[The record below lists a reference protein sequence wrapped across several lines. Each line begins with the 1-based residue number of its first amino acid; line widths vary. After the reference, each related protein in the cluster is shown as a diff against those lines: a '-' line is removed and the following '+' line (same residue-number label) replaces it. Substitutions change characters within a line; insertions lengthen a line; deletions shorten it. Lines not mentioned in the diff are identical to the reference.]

1 MSPWKSYERQGP
13 FIWTA
18 FYKCTWIYRWFPN
31 LKIVAGWYSCLEKY
45 NQDFSKKCYVLHL
58 NSTLINDSRI
68 LQFLAPIFLCAYV
81 RKFSNNLL
89 AGHEFVLVTYF
100 MGNICV
106 APWQGSPQKIMLR
119 LGSGLKQGY
128 VSSALGYVEQL
139 VEALCYKLVGRG
151 FDSQNLPAA
160 LWPLGGL
167 SL

>member
-1 MSPWKSYERQGP
+1 
-13 FIWTA
+13 
-18 FYKCTWIYRWFPN
+18 
-31 LKIVAGWYSCLEKY
+31 
-45 NQDFSKKCYVLHL
+45 
-58 NSTLINDSRI
+58 
-68 LQFLAPIFLCAYV
+68 
-81 RKFSNNLL
+81 
-89 AGHEFVLVTYF
+89 

-160 LWPLGGL
+160 LWPLG
-167 SL
+167 